1 VSFIRDFSVFR
12 ASTEQVFSTLVGFPE
27 YRGLVVG
34 YLPLRAAEIVFTW
47 PRAPESGLEE
57 SVISLVSM
65 PEVART
71 GGRCVG
77 CVGRWLLV
85 TIPLAEPIVECHRY
99 KLKTQA

>member
-1 VSFIRDFSVFR
+1 V
-12 ASTEQVFSTLVGFPE
+12 Q
-27 YRGLVVG
+27 GLGTG
-34 YLPLRAAEIVFTW
+34 YLPLRAAEMVFTW

-85 TIPLAEPIVECHRY
+85 TIPLELLELLLELIGLVVVGVLLEVVVLVVELEEEIAVVGRW
-99 KLKTQA
+99 